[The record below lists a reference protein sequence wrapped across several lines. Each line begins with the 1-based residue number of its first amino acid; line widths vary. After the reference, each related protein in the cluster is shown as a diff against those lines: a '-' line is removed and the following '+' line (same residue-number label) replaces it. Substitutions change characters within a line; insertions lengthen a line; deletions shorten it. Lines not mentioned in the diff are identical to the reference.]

1 MNDSERRGDIKA
13 PADLRERFIKELDM
27 LDMSLE

>member
-13 PADLRERFIKELDM
+13 PGELRERFIKELDM
-27 LDMSLE
+27 SLE